1 MKKVLLTSLFTLSL
15 LGTSLSS
22 PVSANDRV
30 TGTKNINGDQVNIL
44 SSEVSTASNG
54 NTLVGIQGEFLTPNK
69 QDILNQ
75 INSIRKEAYDEGLVS
90 SYVPI
95 KWSTKLEN
103 TAFSRAAEASITIHH
118 KRLSS
123 QQIWSAFPSGNT
135 RFAENLAWNYDGF
148 STAIQQW
155 YSEKADFIKQK
166 NGQPVSGQTGHYKNI
181 INPKNTRMGLAAF
194 SNPAQKN
201 GWISTAQVFGN
212 LSDSEELTG
221 GYGPAIQF
229 TEATTS
235 RLQEFASKANL
246 FDQNYNAIG
255 THSSSKTSSPSTKAP
270 VGNWKRSGS
279 SWWYEY
285 STGTFASN
293 GWKQIDGNWYFFDR
307 NGWMQTGWI
316 TYNGSWYYLE
326 SSGAMKTGWLFNNG
340 QWYFLDNSGAMKTGW
355 IQVNGKWYYAYA
367 SGALAVNTTTPD
379 GYKVNAS
386 GEMV

>member
-1 MKKVLLTSLFTLSL
+1 
-15 LGTSLSS
+15 
-22 PVSANDRV
+22 
-30 TGTKNINGDQVNIL
+30 
-44 SSEVSTASNG
+44 
-54 NTLVGIQGEFLTPNK
+54 
-69 QDILNQ
+69 
-75 INSIRKEAYDEGLVS
+75 
-90 SYVPI
+90 
-95 KWSTKLEN
+95 
-103 TAFSRAAEASITIHH
+103 
-118 KRLSS
+118 
-123 QQIWSAFPSGNT
+123 
-135 RFAENLAWNYDGF
+135 
-148 STAIQQW
+148 
-155 YSEKADFIKQK
+155 
-166 NGQPVSGQTGHYKNI
+166 
-181 INPKNTRMGLAAF
+181 MGLAAF
-194 SNPAQKN
+194 LNPAQKN

-270 VGNWKRSGS
+270 VGNWKQSGS

-285 STGTFASN
+285 SNGTFASN

-307 NGWMQTGWI
+307 DGWMQTGWI
-316 TYNGSWYYLE
+316 TSNGSWYYLE
-326 SSGAMKTGWLFNNG
+326 SSGV
-340 QWYFLDNSGAMKTGW
+340 MKTGW